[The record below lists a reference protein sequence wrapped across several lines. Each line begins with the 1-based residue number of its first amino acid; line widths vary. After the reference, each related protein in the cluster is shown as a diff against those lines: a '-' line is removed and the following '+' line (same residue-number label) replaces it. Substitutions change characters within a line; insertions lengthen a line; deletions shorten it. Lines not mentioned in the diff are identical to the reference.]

1 MGGGI
6 FVFSAKIRL
15 ETAYNRGIL
24 HTPQANGGAIA
35 PLTTLLSQS
44 KYCPKPFIILDEL
57 QAAYQT
63 YSNGFQIQPNIQGW
77 SYAVH
82 QRIT

>member
-1 MGGGI
+1 MPMRGAI

-35 PLTTLLSQS
+35 PPDYATVTKQVLS
-44 KYCPKPFIILDEL
+44 KTFHYF
-57 QAAYQT
+57 
-63 YSNGFQIQPNIQGW
+63 
-77 SYAVH
+77 
-82 QRIT
+82 R